1 MHTRLLFN
9 RRPMRPDVGSGH
21 SIKLFVIL
29 WVLAGACLVSAAE
42 PSLEAILAARL
53 SVPGWK
59 PEGRL
64 YHYIP
69 ENLYEYINGGA
80 DYFIAYGFVALTGA
94 NYSPDSGGMDSVTVD
109 IYDMGDKLNAFGV
122 FQPRRDSR
130 APSLNI
136 GAGSFGSDEYVAF
149 HKDRYYVEIQG
160 YITGKKEKR
169 VVKDM
174 AAMVADHLPGDDAL
188 PQELSYFPEK
198 SRIAGSERYIRGGIL
213 GHAFLDRGM
222 VCEYRIDGKKVT
234 AFVAFMASSREA
246 VMAVEHHRS
255 FLEKSEKKCPP
266 LEEFGTHSFVS
277 EEPYHKTIIVK
288 QAGAFVA
295 GVYDL
300 TSVEAGKTLL
310 TKILRK
316 ITPSSG
322 QSLRIGGPSG
332 RSLN

>member
-1 MHTRLLFN
+1 MHIRLLSK
-9 RRPMRPDVGSGH
+9 RRPMRPDVGLGH
-21 SIKLFVIL
+21 CIKLLVIL
-29 WVLAGACLVSAAE
+29 WILAGACLVSAAE
-42 PSLEAILAARL
+42 SSLEAILTGRL
-53 SVPGWK
+53 PVPGWK
-59 PEGRL
+59 PEGQPYR
-64 YHYIP
+64 YVP

-94 NYSPDSGGMDSVTVD
+94 NYAPVSGGMDSVTVD

-136 GAGSFGSDEYVAF
+136 GTGSFGYGDYVAF
-149 HKDRYYVEIQG
+149 HKDRYYVEIQA

-174 AAMVADHLPGDDAL
+174 ASMVAAHLPGDDSL
-188 PQELSYFPEK
+188 PHELSYFPEK

-222 VCEYRIDGKKVT
+222 VCDYRMEGKKVT
-234 AFVAFMASSREA
+234 AFVAFLSSDREA
-246 VMAVEHHRS
+246 VMAVDHHRF
-255 FLEKSEKKCPP
+255 FLEKSEKKCLP
-266 LEEFGTHSFVS
+266 LEGFGMHSFVS

-310 TKILRK
+310 TGILRN
-316 ITPSSG
+316 IAP
-322 QSLRIGGPSG
+322 
-332 RSLN
+332 